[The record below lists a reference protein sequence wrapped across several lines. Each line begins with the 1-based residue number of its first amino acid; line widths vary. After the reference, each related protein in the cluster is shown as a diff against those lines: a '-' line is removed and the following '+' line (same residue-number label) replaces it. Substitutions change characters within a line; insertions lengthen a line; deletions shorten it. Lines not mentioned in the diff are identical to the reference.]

1 MSAGPT
7 AGFYANR
14 DGEYEVLPDGA
25 VWLIGGLAL
34 PEGSERVLVAA
45 LPPDAAM
52 TEGAMGGP
60 ASGGTTPPGR
70 GPDSAQVHRDWDKR
84 KR

>member
-1 MSAGPT
+1 MTAGPT

-14 DGEYEVLPDGA
+14 DSEYEVLPDGT
-25 VWLIGGLAL
+25 VWLIRGATLPGGV
-34 PEGSERVLVAA
+34 ERVLLET

-70 GPDSAQVHRDWDKR
+70 GPDKKQVHRVWDEQKH
-84 KR
+84 

>member
-1 MSAGPT
+1 MAAGPT
-7 AGFYANR
+7 AGYYANR
-14 DGEYEVLPDGA
+14 DGEYLVLPDGT
-25 VWLIGGLAL
+25 VWLIGGPAL
-34 PEGSERVLVAA
+34 PQGSERVLLEA

-60 ASGGTTPPGR
+60 AGGGSTPPGR
-70 GPDSAQVHRDWDKR
+70 GPESGQAHRDWDKP

>member
-1 MSAGPT
+1 MAAGPT

-14 DGEYEVLPDGA
+14 EGEYEVLPDGT
-25 VWLIGGLAL
+25 VWLIGGSTL
-34 PEGSERVLVAA
+34 PQGTERVLVEG

-70 GPDSAQVHRDWDKR
+70 GPDRTQAHRDWDQQKH
-84 KR
+84 